1 MMRDFCCGRAAYASC
16 MLFDG
21 DAPQSAVVAPNS
33 LTQVCSRIP
42 TNIAATKIR
51 TAGAP
56 EASEVSAGPG
66 QKPPRPQ
73 PAPKIAAPRISFA
86 SRSPR
91 LGREKSDASNG
102 DGILLLQR

>member
-1 MMRDFCCGRAAYASC
+1 

-21 DAPQSAVVAPNS
+21 DAPQAAVVAPNL

-73 PAPKIAAPRISFA
+73 PAPPC
-86 SRSPR
+86 
-91 LGREKSDASNG
+91 NG
-102 DGILLLQR
+102 WELLAWLSLELRAFGYEPFPI